1 MATPERWWR
10 GKCGTVRV
18 NIIKFIH
25 IAPETGWLA
34 VQSVWCGVTMMQMN
48 VGNLHTFR
56 GPTNW
61 QIIVCMCVCL
71 CSHSLSQWRRSENV
85 RAAVWKVLNWQ
96 IN

>member
-1 MATPERWWR
+1 MATPVGGE
-10 GKCGTVRV
+10 CGAFGV

-56 GPTNW
+56 GKRLTG
-61 QIIVCMCVCL
+61 
-71 CSHSLSQWRRSENV
+71 R
-85 RAAVWKVLNWQ
+85 
-96 IN
+96 